1 MKKNMGTFDRIARSG
16 LALVF
21 IVLLLTETVTG
32 LAAWIF
38 GVLAVV
44 FLLTS
49 AVSTCP
55 LYAPLHIST
64 RGDKSTTH

>member
-1 MKKNMGTFDRIARSG
+1 MKTNMGSYDRVARAL

-32 LAAWIF
+32 LAAWML
-38 GVLAVV
+38 GVLAAVL
-44 FLLTS
+44 LLTS
-49 AVSTCP
+49 AVSFYP
-55 LYAPLHIST
+55 LYAPLNFST

>member
-1 MKKNMGTFDRIARSG
+1 MKKNMGTIDRIARSG

-44 FLLTS
+44 LLLTS
-49 AVSTCP
+49 AVSFCP